1 MILLDTSVLSALMS
15 SSRDPALDDWLDAQ
29 VSSDLWTT
37 AINIFEIEMGL
48 ANLPVGQRRLRLEA
62 AFAQVVEED
71 IARRIVPFDAAA
83 ARAAAR
89 LAAAR
94 RAAGRP
100 GEWRNTQIAGVAL
113 ARRATLATRNL
124 RHFADLD
131 TPVVDPWKAP

>member
-1 MILLDTSVLSALMS
+1 MS